1 LRPRAHLPPDEIT
14 QHCAIDGHADLPRTM
29 HRVTVGADLA
39 VGVDGSVSRA
49 IAGDCAAYA
58 VPA

>member
-1 LRPRAHLPPDEIT
+1 
-14 QHCAIDGHADLPRTM
+14 M

-49 IAGDCAAYA
+49 IAGDSAYA
-58 VPA
+58 LPA